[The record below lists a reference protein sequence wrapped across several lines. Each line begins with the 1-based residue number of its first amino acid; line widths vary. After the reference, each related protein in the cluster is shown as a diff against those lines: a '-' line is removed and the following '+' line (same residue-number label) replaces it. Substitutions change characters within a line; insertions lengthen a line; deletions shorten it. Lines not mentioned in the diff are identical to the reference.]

1 MRFQTRFETE
11 TTRFDRETARFG
23 TETRLER
30 ETTRFDSETPRFSR
44 ERQACFDRDTTRLD
58 RDTTRLDRETARLGT
73 ETTRLQTDDEVR
85 FRVAEVRERED
96 GEVENEFFVSD
107 LGFSQ
112 PDGDALS
119 SGLETMA
126 EKGFGRTVAVTF
138 ISTEIET
145 RFQTRFETETTRFG
159 TETRL
164 ERETTRFDS
173 ETPSFERDAEISER
187 ETSLLRE
194 RDDEARQRYD
204 EARQRGGEARDRD
217 DEAPDRRRANESFE
231 KLASM
236 SLIGNL
242 SVYLTTKYN
251 LGGVFLV
258 NIINI
263 WFGSC
268 NFLSIPGAF
277 VSDAYLGRFWTL
289 LLGSIASFLVNLPSH
304 LFISSRHVSR
314 RVKAR

>member
-1 MRFQTRFETE
+1 MDIESLSPPAHQE
-11 TTRFDRETARFG
+11 
-23 TETRLER
+23 
-30 ETTRFDSETPRFSR
+30 SR
-44 ERQACFDRDTTRLD
+44 KQA
-58 RDTTRLDRETARLGT
+58 
-73 ETTRLQTDDEVR
+73 
-85 FRVAEVRERED
+85 
-96 GEVENEFFVSD
+96 
-107 LGFSQ
+107 
-112 PDGDALS
+112 
-119 SGLETMA
+119 
-126 EKGFGRTVAVTF
+126 
-138 ISTEIET
+138 
-145 RFQTRFETETTRFG
+145 
-159 TETRL
+159 
-164 ERETTRFDS
+164 
-173 ETPSFERDAEISER
+173 
-187 ETSLLRE
+187 LLKK
-194 RDDEARQRYD
+194 
-204 EARQRGGEARDRD
+204 QRGGWRAIKYII
-217 DEAPDRRRANESFE
+217 ANESFE

-304 LFISSRHVSR
+304 FFISSRHVSR

>member
-1 MRFQTRFETE
+1 MESYQVHHWFVCNFLV
-11 TTRFDRETARFG
+11 FWF
-23 TETRLER
+23 
-30 ETTRFDSETPRFSR
+30 
-44 ERQACFDRDTTRLD
+44 
-58 RDTTRLDRETARLGT
+58 LGVYFYRMLIDWT
-73 ETTRLQTDDEVR
+73 LHWVCE
-85 FRVAEVRERED
+85 
-96 GEVENEFFVSD
+96 
-107 LGFSQ
+107 
-112 PDGDALS
+112 
-119 SGLETMA
+119 
-126 EKGFGRTVAVTF
+126 
-138 ISTEIET
+138 
-145 RFQTRFETETTRFG
+145 
-159 TETRL
+159 
-164 ERETTRFDS
+164 
-173 ETPSFERDAEISER
+173 
-187 ETSLLRE
+187 
-194 RDDEARQRYD
+194 
-204 EARQRGGEARDRD
+204 
-217 DEAPDRRRANESFE
+217 ANESFE